1 MRIWDVHP
9 GYLSR
14 RSLVG
19 EHAELHGLASIL
31 RARRQPAAK
40 AAGGPAKRRP
50 ADAKLAANHPE
61 VRRWRGFGWALC
73 QRHRLLVEEM
83 TLRGIRHQ
91 SPVVLRTAAGE
102 WPTAF
107 LDAPAEQLRL
117 LAAKYST
124 AKAATGGRIPLP
136 RSAQELWAQHKYSVL
151 ARDQAAYRALG
162 LRASALRGQEGM
174 AELALEL
181 VAWLRRPPTSGNARN
196 AVEHMWGYVDAAAT
210 HPLAE
215 LRTRTALRTVGRL
228 AVAQGATYLL
238 GQTALAELAAWPIDQ
253 ASPACLSGSG

>member
-31 RARRQPAAK
+31 RAQRPPAAK
-40 AAGGPAKRRP
+40 AAGGPAKRRR
-50 ADAKLAANHPE
+50 AGAKLANHPE

-83 TLRGIRHQ
+83 ALRGIRHQ

-102 WPTAF
+102 WPMAF
-107 LDAPAEQLRL
+107 LDAPVEQFRL
-117 LAAKYST
+117 LAAKCST
-124 AKAATGGRIPLP
+124 TKATGGRIPLP

-196 AVEHMWGYVDAAAT
+196 AVEHMWGYVDAAAVR
-210 HPLAE
+210 PLAA

-253 ASPACLSGSG
+253 PRQPA